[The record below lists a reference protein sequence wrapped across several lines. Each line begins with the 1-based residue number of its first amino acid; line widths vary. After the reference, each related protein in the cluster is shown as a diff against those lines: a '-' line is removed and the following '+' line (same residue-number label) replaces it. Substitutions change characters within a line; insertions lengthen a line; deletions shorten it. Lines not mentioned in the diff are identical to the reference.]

1 MQTVKKLVFAFL
13 FQEGTFDSDL
23 LTSPTANSLG
33 ASLQSSVNFKVGL
46 PTSLPNL
53 GGNLGHGV
61 GSAAQQ
67 STVTCPHFSGVQVY
81 ILETCGAGLGST
93 SLLGIRMHLT
103 GLINLGQKNDLL

>member
-61 GSAAQQ
+61 GSAALQ

-93 SLLGIRMHLT
+93 SLLGIRMHLI
-103 GLINLGQKNDLL
+103 GLINLGQRNALF